1 MTKVFR
7 FSLILASFLAVLML
21 TSCAYSGVTTVGKDH
36 VVVLRNDAFLFG
48 ALRKAYVCRA
58 TPGGLENC
66 RHSENP

>member
-1 MTKVFR
+1 MKNLLQTAFVMAG
-7 FSLILASFLAVLML
+7 LLAAVILS
-21 TSCAYSGVTTVGKDH
+21 SCAYSGVTTVGKDH

-66 RHSENP
+66 RHSESP